1 MTTVKVRIVRGFC
14 VATGRD
20 VFPGD
25 VVELNEA
32 EARLRIAQGKAT
44 PVEKAAS
51 VEDRPEDAE
60 ASGADSES
68 AGPAI
73 KTTKGKGR

>member
-1 MTTVKVRIVRGFC
+1 MATLKLRIVRGFC
-14 VATGRD
+14 VAAGRD
-20 VFPGD
+20 VFPGE
-25 VVELNEA
+25 VVEIAEA

-44 PVEKAAS
+44 PVEKAAT
-51 VEDRPEDAE
+51 VEDEPEE
-60 ASGADSES
+60 ASGADTET

>member
-1 MTTVKVRIVRGFC
+1 MATVKVRIVRGFC

-25 VVELNEA
+25 VVDLNEA
-32 EARLRIAQGKAT
+32 EARLRIFQGKAT
-44 PVEKAAS
+44 A
-51 VEDRPEDAE
+51 VEDVPQDTE
-60 ASGADSES
+60 ASGADSET

-73 KTTKGKGR
+73 KTAKGKSR